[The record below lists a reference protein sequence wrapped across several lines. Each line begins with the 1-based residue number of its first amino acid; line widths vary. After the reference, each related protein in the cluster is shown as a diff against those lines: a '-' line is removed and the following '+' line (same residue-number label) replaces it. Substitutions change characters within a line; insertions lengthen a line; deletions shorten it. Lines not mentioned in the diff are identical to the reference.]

1 MFETIQDGWRKVA
14 EGFQEKYN
22 SLTSS
27 VDKLNQDVSEIRDTF
42 VSVKNIVVSVFSFL
56 GQETAVL
63 LFCTFLFLFVINI
76 IPFFF
81 LSKKI
86 RYCIGVCFGVYLSF
100 SFGYAYWSLA
110 KYVLIMF
117 MPMIAEYLLLLFFRK
132 TGKTLWGV
140 TKKGIGFVWRLSS
153 GQCRRLYSKVK
164 KNKEDKKQGSQTSKN
179 L

>member
-1 MFETIQDGWRKVA
+1 MFEAVQDALRKVA

-22 SLTSS
+22 NLANS
-27 VDKLNQDVSEIRDTF
+27 VDKLNKDVTEIRDTF
-42 VSVKNIVVSVFSFL
+42 VSIKNIIGSVFSFI
-56 GQETAVL
+56 GQETAIL
-63 LFCTFLFLFVINI
+63 LFCTFLFLFVVNM

-81 LSKKI
+81 LSKRI

-117 MPMIAEYLLLLFFRK
+117 MPMIVEYLLILFCKK
-132 TGKTLWGV
+132 TGKTLWSVIRKGV
-140 TKKGIGFVWRLSS
+140 VFLWRWQA
-153 GQCRRLYSKVK
+153 GHCGRLYSKLK
-164 KNKEDKKQGSQTSKN
+164 KSKEEKKQVSQTSKN